1 MRNINDILTDI
12 QTVCVQNISDNDVL
26 KEMLGLL
33 IELSDRKEEVIESIN
48 NLAEDYNKMLHQLEN
63 IPSEEGEKPLEYY
76 SYQSKRDAYRT
87 CVKMLKEL

>member
-12 QTVCVQNISDNDVL
+12 QTVCVQNISDNETL
-26 KEMLGLL
+26 KELL
-33 IELSDRKEEVIESIN
+33 SLFVELSDRKQEVIDSVN
-48 NLAEDYNKMLHQLEN
+48 DLAEDYNKMLHQLEN
-63 IPSEEGEKPLEYY
+63 IPAEEDEKPLEYY